1 MVCDAGR
8 PHHLE
13 IGLHDRIGGGPEHAE
28 LGSPTEN
35 IPHFRVLLF
44 EISASHFAM
53 SARSREVYPQMS
65 SENDRVIV
73 VGAGPVGLTA
83 ALALRRRGIETL
95 VLASE
100 QALVMELRGSTF
112 HPPTLD
118 LLDEFAL
125 VPRMIEVGLKAPTW
139 QFRDRETGPV
149 ATFDLALLGGDTNHP
164 YRVQCEQWKLMRFL
178 EEELRGEGV
187 ELRFGHEVTAVRQD
201 GDGVTVTANTASGPV
216 SMTGRYVIAADGA
229 RSAVRRSLG
238 VEFEGFTYA
247 ELFLIASTDFPFENT
262 LTDIAYVNY
271 IADPL
276 EWLVLLRVP
285 GLWRVLVPA
294 PENSDREKLLSDEN
308 LQAML
313 QRVVP
318 RPEPY
323 TIAHRSIYHVHQR
336 VAKSFRH
343 GRVLLAGDA
352 AHVNNPLGGMGMNGG
367 IQDAFNLADKLKA
380 IWAGA
385 DDRLL
390 DRYDRQ
396 RRTVAVEAVQ
406 QQTHRNQQVISER
419 DPETRKKSLD
429 AMRKVAADKAS
440 AREYMLRSS
449 MIASMRRAAEIE

>member
-1 MVCDAGR
+1 M
-8 PHHLE
+8 
-13 IGLHDRIGGGPEHAE
+13 
-28 LGSPTEN
+28 
-35 IPHFRVLLF
+35 
-44 EISASHFAM
+44 FAM
-53 SARSREVYPQMS
+53 APET
-65 SENDRVIV
+65 DRVVV
-73 VGAGPVGLTA
+73 VGAGPVGLAA
-83 ALALRRRGIETL
+83 ALALTRRGLPVTLLAAET
-95 VLASE
+95 E
-100 QALVMELRGSTF
+100 LVMELRGSTF

-118 LLDEFAL
+118 LLDEFGI
-125 VPRMIEVGLKAPTW
+125 VPSMIEVGLKAPTW

-149 ATFDLALLGGDTNHP
+149 ATFDLSLLAGDTNHP
-164 YRVQCEQWKLMRFL
+164 YRVQCEQWKCMRFL
-178 EEELRGEGV
+178 EAELRKLGAD
-187 ELRFGHEVTAVRQD
+187 LRFGHEVTAVAQD
-201 GDGVTVTANTASGPV
+201 RDAVTVTASTASGPV
-216 SMTGRYVIAADGA
+216 EVTGRYLVAADGA

-247 ELFLIASTDFPFENT
+247 ELFWIASTEFPFERT

-294 PENSDREKLLSDEN
+294 PESSDKDKLLSDEYM
-308 LQAML
+308 QGML
-313 QRVVP
+313 QRVVS

-323 TIAHRSIYHVHQR
+323 HIAHRSIYHVHQR

-380 IWAGA
+380 IYAGA
-385 DDRLL
+385 DDALL

-406 QQTHRNQQVISER
+406 AQTHRNQQMISER
-419 DPETRKKSLD
+419 DPDTRRKSLD
-429 AMRKVAADKAS
+429 AMRRIAADPAQ
-440 AREYMLRSS
+440 ARDYMLRSS
-449 MIASMRRAAEIE
+449 MIASLRRAAEIQ

>member
-1 MVCDAGR
+1 
-8 PHHLE
+8 
-13 IGLHDRIGGGPEHAE
+13 
-28 LGSPTEN
+28 
-35 IPHFRVLLF
+35 
-44 EISASHFAM
+44 
-53 SARSREVYPQMS
+53 MS

-149 ATFDLALLGGDTNHP
+149 ATFDLALLADDTNHP

-178 EEELRGEGV
+178 EEKLRDEGV

-201 GDGVTVTANTASGPV
+201 DEGVTVTASTASGPV
-216 SMTGRYVIAADGA
+216 SVTGRYVIAADGA

-238 VEFEGFTYA
+238 VEFEGFTDA

-294 PENSDREKLLSDEN
+294 PENSNREKLLSDEN

-323 TIAHRSIYHVHQR
+323 MIAHRSIYHVHQR

-429 AMRKVAADKAS
+429 AMRKVAADQAS

>member
-1 MVCDAGR
+1 MSDDN
-8 PHHLE
+8 
-13 IGLHDRIGGGPEHAE
+13 DRI
-28 LGSPTEN
+28 
-35 IPHFRVLLF
+35 
-44 EISASHFAM
+44 
-53 SARSREVYPQMS
+53 
-65 SENDRVIV
+65 IV

-83 ALALRRRGIETL
+83 ALALIRRGIPVTL
-95 VLASE
+95 LAAE
-100 QALVMELRGSTF
+100 PEVVMELRGSTF

-118 LLDEFAL
+118 LLDEFDI
-125 VPRMIEVGLKAPTW
+125 VPNMIEVGLKAPTW

-149 ATFDLALLGGDTNHP
+149 ATFDLSLLAGDTNHP
-164 YRVQCEQWKLMRFL
+164 YRVQCEQWKLMRFVEAL
-178 EEELRGEGV
+178 LRKEGAD
-187 ELRFGHEVTAVRQD
+187 LRFGHEVTAVRQD
-201 GDGVTVTANTASGPV
+201 GEKATVTAQTPSGPV
-216 SMTGRYVIAADGA
+216 EITGRYVIGADGA

-247 ELFLIASTDFPFENT
+247 ELFWIASTDYPFEKV

-294 PENSDREKLLSDEN
+294 PENSDKDKLLSDEHMQN
-308 LQAML
+308 ML

-323 TIAHRSIYHVHQR
+323 NIAHRSIYHVHQR

-343 GRVLLAGDA
+343 GCVLLAGDA

-367 IQDAFNLADKLKA
+367 IQDAFNLADKLKE
-380 IWAGA
+380 IYAGA

-406 QQTHRNQQVISER
+406 QQTHRNQQMISER

-429 AMRKVAADKAS
+429 AMRKVASDKTS

-449 MIASMRRAAEIE
+449 MIASMRRAAEIQ

>member
-1 MVCDAGR
+1 
-8 PHHLE
+8 
-13 IGLHDRIGGGPEHAE
+13 
-28 LGSPTEN
+28 
-35 IPHFRVLLF
+35 
-44 EISASHFAM
+44 
-53 SARSREVYPQMS
+53 MS
-65 SENDRVIV
+65 SENDRVII

-95 VLASE
+95 LLASE
-100 QALVMELRGSTF
+100 QELVMELRGSTF

-149 ATFDLALLGGDTNHP
+149 ATFDLSLLAGDTNHP

-178 EEELRGEGV
+178 EEKLRKEGAD
-187 ELRFGHEVTAVRQD
+187 LRFGHEVTAVRQD
-201 GDGVTVTANTASGPV
+201 DDGVTVTANTASGPV
-216 SMTGRYVIAADGA
+216 EVTGRYVIAADGA

-318 RPEPY
+318 RSEPY

-406 QQTHRNQQVISER
+406 QQTHRNQQIISER

>member
-1 MVCDAGR
+1 
-8 PHHLE
+8 
-13 IGLHDRIGGGPEHAE
+13 
-28 LGSPTEN
+28 
-35 IPHFRVLLF
+35 
-44 EISASHFAM
+44 M
-53 SARSREVYPQMS
+53 SN
-65 SENDRVIV
+65 ENDRVVI

-83 ALALRRRGIETL
+83 ALALHRRGIPTTL
-95 VLASE
+95 LAAE
-100 QALVMELRGSTF
+100 PELVMELRGSTF

-118 LLDEFAL
+118 LLDEFDL

-149 ATFDLALLGGDTNHP
+149 ATFDLALLAGDTNHP

-178 EEELRGEGV
+178 EEKLRKEGV
-187 ELRFGHEVTAVRQD
+187 ELRFGHEVTAVRQED
-201 GDGVTVTANTASGPV
+201 DGVTVTATTSSGPV
-216 SMTGRYVIAADGA
+216 EIKGRYVMAADGA

-294 PENSDREKLLSDEN
+294 PENSDRDKLLSDDN

-318 RPEPY
+318 RSEPY
-323 TIAHRSIYHVHQR
+323 KIAHRSIYHVHQR

-343 GRVLLAGDA
+343 GRVLLACDA

-406 QQTHRNQQVISER
+406 QQTHRNQQIISER

-429 AMRKVAADKAS
+429 AMRKVAADKTS

>member
-1 MVCDAGR
+1 
-8 PHHLE
+8 
-13 IGLHDRIGGGPEHAE
+13 
-28 LGSPTEN
+28 
-35 IPHFRVLLF
+35 
-44 EISASHFAM
+44 M

-65 SENDRVIV
+65 PENDRVIV

-83 ALALRRRGIETL
+83 ALALRRRGIETM

-149 ATFDLALLGGDTNHP
+149 ATFDLALLADDTNHP

-178 EEELRGEGV
+178 EEKLRNEGV
-187 ELRFGHEVTAVRQD
+187 EFRFGHEVTAVCHD
-201 GDGVTVTANTASGPV
+201 DDGVTVTANTASGPV
-216 SMTGRYVIAADGA
+216 SVTGRYVIAADGA

-318 RPEPY
+318 RSVPY

-380 IWAGA
+380 IWVGA

-429 AMRKVAADKAS
+429 AMRKVAADQAS